1 MIKTLQELLAL
12 PQRQKDALLI
22 MAIDRMASEHRT
34 YASHMHIIDKTTSGN
49 YMHQLVQ
56 IKCNIQSREDL
67 SSDFAKQAGIDL
79 DALSKADDFHYVMD
93 MFDIAFPY
101 KKEI

>member
-12 PQRQKDALLI
+12 PQKQKDALLI

-49 YMHQLVQ
+49 YMHQIVH
-56 IKCNIQSREDL
+56 IKCSIQAREDL
-67 SSDFAKQAGIDL
+67 SSDFAKQAGIDI
-79 DALSKADDFHYVMD
+79 DALAKADDFHYVMD
-93 MFDIAFPY
+93 MLDNAFPIEN
-101 KKEI
+101 K

>member
-1 MIKTLQELLAL
+1 MITTLQELLAL

-22 MAIDRMASEHRT
+22 MAIDRMASEHRA
-34 YASHMHIIDKTTSGN
+34 YSSRMHIIDKTTSGN
-49 YMHQLVQ
+49 YMHQIVQ

-79 DALSKADDFHYVMD
+79 DALSKADDFHYVLD
-93 MFDIAFPY
+93 MFNNTFPY
-101 KKEI
+101 KED